1 MRSRRDS
8 SSGTRTTSSS
18 TFSAAIPSTLFT
30 GFFTGDGIA
39 DLLLGWPQTL
49 RLNNVMVAEQLQE
62 VWAGFIQ
69 DDWKVSPNFT
79 VNMGLRYEYATPYWA
94 KEPFPNVNLNF
105 ETGELIRATD
115 DDRYLVDTDKNNWA
129 PRLGFAYQIK
139 PDRIVARGGYGLFYG
154 GEDFRGSGGNLVLNP
169 PNLLSPAVVP
179 VGNSPPQYKVSD
191 PVPAQLVESWNPAD
205 SVRTSIQTRD
215 PSQKAVAINQWNL
228 AVEFLLPYQSTFEVA
243 YVGNRG
249 RNLPGTY
256 QANQTPFGLDGSI
269 PINRPYPMWQT
280 IEKYETV
287 AKSQY
292 HGLQLK
298 FERRLSGGWYN
309 LTLYSYNRAFSET
322 GGFAAGNAPESTT
335 TGAPSGRPTAR
346 RRGIASRSRRSTSCP
361 SAATGHGG
369 TTGGRRSISSSAAGR
384 SPASTRGRQAFPCR
398 SAWRRQVSTRAPV
411 SPTTSSTGTA
421 ERCVQTSSAIRRPT
435 ATTGSHSSTPARIR
449 YRPSIRLAMRRAIPP
464 GVRGTRIS
472 I

>member
-1 MRSRRDS
+1 MGRLHPGRLEGQPELHGQHGPALRIRD
-8 SSGTRTTSSS
+8 TV
-18 TFSAAIPSTLFT
+18 
-30 GFFTGDGIA
+30 
-39 DLLLGWPQTL
+39 LGQ
-49 RLNNVMVAEQLQE
+49 
-62 VWAGFIQ
+62 
-69 DDWKVSPNFT
+69 
-79 VNMGLRYEYATPYWA
+79 
-94 KEPFPNVNLNF
+94 EPFPNVNLDF

-179 VGNSPPQYKVSD
+179 VGNNPPQYKVSD

-292 HGLQLK
+292 DGLQLK

-309 LTLYSYNRAFSET
+309 LTSDSYNRAFSET
-322 GGFAAGNAPESTT
+322 GGFAAGNAPQLYNDWRSEW
-335 TGAPSGRPTAR
+335 APDSQTPRHRLSVATIYQLPIGRDRAWGHDWR
-346 RRGIASRSRRSTSCP
+346 P
-361 SAATGHGG
+361 SLNFFLGG
-369 TTGGRRSISSSAAGR
+369 
-384 SPASTRGRQAFPCR
+384 
-398 SAWRRQVSTRAPV
+398 WQVSGVYTWQTGIPVPV
-411 SPTTSSTGTA
+411 SL
-421 ERCVQTSSAIRRPT
+421 
-435 ATTGSHSSTPARIR
+435 ATTGIDPSTGLTYNFLNRNGGTL
-449 YRPSIRLAMRRAIPP
+449 RPNIVGDPQTDGDNRFAFLDSGAYQGQALNTP
-464 GVRGTRIS
+464 GNAPRNSAWVRGTRIS